1 MHVTAATAA
10 SHADR
15 IEPMRVYLF
24 HPHGT
29 RTAAAAARVRTPT
42 DPVLLVVRRP
52 PSGVRASPVP
62 RPRPRHRIRS
72 RTTDSPS
79 TMAATTDHDY
89 YDGFRTFSWLADLV
103 GLPIDQVN
111 FVLTQFTALMLATLL
126 RSSLSPIATT
136 PAARHVYGLTIGLA
150 LGYFCFG
157 RQAIHLAILPA
168 LCYVAMRTQNPRNMQ
183 RVVLAIALIYL
194 SCIHFHR
201 QIYDYGS
208 YTLDITGPLMVI
220 TQKVTSL
227 AFSIHD
233 GLTRREEELTP
244 MQRHQAVQ
252 KMPTTLEYFSYIF
265 HFQALMAG
273 PVIFYRDYID
283 FIHGHHLPG
292 AKSLACFYD
301 KNSQE
306 KEIVLEPSPN
316 LVVVK
321 KVAASLACAFIF
333 IKFIPVF
340 PIQRVKEDEFLEN
353 TSMLYKIWYLMLT
366 TMLARF
372 KYYHAWLFAD
382 AICNNSGLG
391 FNGYDERGNAR
402 WDLASNVDVVKFETS
417 LNLRDSIDSWNK
429 GTNLWLRSIMYERAG
444 RNKVMYTYALSALWH
459 GFYPGY
465 YLTFA
470 SGAFFTL
477 ASRSVR
483 RHIRPLFLK
492 SQRKKTFYD
501 VLTFITT
508 RILMAYMTFSFVLL
522 EFVPSIKVYLYLYL
536 FPHLLGLIAIL
547 LPPRLGLSQT
557 THKQS
562 AAKAETDLAETVSN
576 GNAHKTM

>member
-1 MHVTAATAA
+1 M
-10 SHADR
+10 
-15 IEPMRVYLF
+15 
-24 HPHGT
+24 
-29 RTAAAAARVRTPT
+29 
-42 DPVLLVVRRP
+42 
-52 PSGVRASPVP
+52 
-62 RPRPRHRIRS
+62 
-72 RTTDSPS
+72 
-79 TMAATTDHDY
+79 ATTMDH
-89 YDGFRTFSWLADLV
+89 YDGFRTFSWFADFV

-111 FVLTQFTALMLATLL
+111 FVLTQFTALILAGLF
-126 RSSLSPIATT
+126 RSSLSPIAAT
-136 PAARHVYGLTIGLA
+136 PAARHVYGLIIGLA

-157 RQAIHLAILPA
+157 RQAIHLASLPA

-194 SCIHFHR
+194 SCIHFQR

-227 AFSIHD
+227 AYSIHD
-233 GLTRREEELTP
+233 GLTRREDELTP

-252 KMPTTLEYFSYIF
+252 KIPTTLEYFSYIF

-273 PVIFYRDYID
+273 PIIFYRDYMD
-283 FIHGHHLPG
+283 FIYGHHLPG
-292 AKSLACFYD
+292 SKSLTIFYD

-306 KEIVLEPSPN
+306 KEIVLEPSPT

-321 KVAASLACAFIF
+321 KVVASLACAIVFITF
-333 IKFIPVF
+333 ISDF
-340 PIQRVKEDEFLEN
+340 PIQRVKEDEFLKN
-353 TSMLYKIWYLMLT
+353 TSMLYKMWYLMLT
-366 TMLARF
+366 TMLSRF

-391 FNGYDERGNAR
+391 FSGYDERGKPK
-402 WDLASNVDVVKFETS
+402 WDLTSNVDVYKFETS
-417 LNLRDSIDSWNK
+417 LNLRDSIESWNK

-444 RNKVMYTYALSALWH
+444 RNKVLFTYALSAFWH

-470 SGAFFTL
+470 SGAFFTV
-477 ASRSVR
+477 AARSVR
-483 RHIRPLFLK
+483 RHIRPLFLE

-501 VLTFITT
+501 ILTFITT
-508 RILMAYMTFSFVLL
+508 RIVMAYMTFSFILL
-522 EFVPSIKVYLYLYL
+522 EFMPSIKVYLYLYM
-536 FPHLLGLIAIL
+536 FPHLLGLIAII
-547 LPPRLGLSQT
+547 LPPRLGLSKKA
-557 THKQS
+557 HKQS
-562 AAKAETDLAETVSN
+562 AEIDLSETISN

>member
-1 MHVTAATAA
+1 MN
-10 SHADR
+10 
-15 IEPMRVYLF
+15 LF
-24 HPHGT
+24 
-29 RTAAAAARVRTPT
+29 
-42 DPVLLVVRRP
+42 LLFV
-52 PSGVRASPVP
+52 
-62 RPRPRHRIRS
+62 
-72 RTTDSPS
+72 
-79 TMAATTDHDY
+79 
-89 YDGFRTFSWLADLV
+89 
-103 GLPIDQVN
+103 QVN
-111 FVLTQFTALMLATLL
+111 FVLTQFTALILAALL
-126 RSSLSPIATT
+126 RSSLSPIATI

-157 RQAIHLAILPA
+157 RQAIHLTILPA

-273 PVIFYRDYID
+273 PIIFYRDYID

-292 AKSLACFYD
+292 ARSLAGFYE
-301 KNSQE
+301 KKSQE
-306 KEIVLEPSPN
+306 KEIILEPSPT

-321 KVAASLACAFIF
+321 KVAASLACALIF
-333 IKFIPVF
+333 ITFLPIF
-340 PIQRVKEDEFLEN
+340 PIQRVKEDEFLKN
-353 TSMLYKIWYLMLT
+353 TNMFYKIWYLMFA

-391 FNGYDERGNAR
+391 FNGYDEQGNAR
-402 WDLASNVDVVKFETS
+402 WDLISNVDVYKFETS

-429 GTNLWLRSIMYERAG
+429 GTNLWLRSIMYERSD
-444 RNKVMYTYALSALWH
+444 RNKVIYTYALSALWH

-470 SGAFFTL
+470 SGAFFTV
-477 ASRSVR
+477 AARSVR
-483 RHIRPLFLK
+483 RYIRPLFLK
-492 SQRKKTFYD
+492 SPQKKIFYD
-501 VLTFITT
+501 ILTFITT
-508 RILMAYMTFSFVLL
+508 RIVMAYMTFSFILL
-522 EFVPSIKVYLYLYL
+522 EFVPSIKLYLYLYL
-536 FPHLLGLIAIL
+536 LPHLLGLIAIL
-547 LPPRLGLSQT
+547 LPPRLGLLRKA
-557 THKQS
+557 HKRS
-562 AAKAETDLAETVSN
+562 ASKVETDLSETVSN
-576 GNAHKTM
+576 GNAHKTQ

>member
-1 MHVTAATAA
+1 M
-10 SHADR
+10 
-15 IEPMRVYLF
+15 
-24 HPHGT
+24 
-29 RTAAAAARVRTPT
+29 
-42 DPVLLVVRRP
+42 
-52 PSGVRASPVP
+52 
-62 RPRPRHRIRS
+62 
-72 RTTDSPS
+72 
-79 TMAATTDHDY
+79 TMAVDDY

-111 FVLTQFTALMLATLL
+111 FVLTQFTALILATLL
-126 RSSLSPIATT
+126 RSSLNPIATT
-136 PAARHVYGLTIGLA
+136 PAAKHVYGLTIGLA

-157 RQAIHLAILPA
+157 RQAIHLASLPA

-233 GLTRREEELTP
+233 GLTRCEEDLTP
-244 MQRHQAVQ
+244 MQRHQAIQ

-292 AKSLACFYD
+292 AKSLAGFYD
-301 KNSQE
+301 KSSQE
-306 KEIVLEPSPN
+306 KEIILEPSPT

-321 KVAASLACAFIF
+321 KVAASLVCAIIF
-333 IKFIPVF
+333 ITFIPIF
-340 PIQRVKEDEFLEN
+340 PIQYVKDDEFLEKTN
-353 TSMLYKIWYLMLT
+353 MFYKLLYLMLT

-382 AICNNSGLG
+382 AICNNSGFG
-391 FNGYDERGNAR
+391 FNGYDERGKAR
-402 WDLASNVDVVKFETS
+402 WDLVSNVDVFKFETS
-417 LNLRDSIDSWNK
+417 LNLKDSIDSWNK

-444 RNKVMYTYALSALWH
+444 RNKVIYTYALSALWH

-470 SGAFFTL
+470 SAAFFTV
-477 ASRSVR
+477 AARSVR
-483 RHIRPLFLK
+483 RYIRPMFLE
-492 SQRKKTFYD
+492 SQRKKIFYD

-508 RILMAYMTFSFVLL
+508 KILMAYMTFSFILL

-536 FPHLLGLIAIL
+536 LPHLFGLIAIL
-547 LPPRLGLSQT
+547 LSPHLGLVRKK
-557 THKQS
+557 HKQS
-562 AAKAETDLAETVSN
+562 AVKDETNLAEAVSN
-576 GNAHKTM
+576 GNAYKTM